1 MKQIGGCDI
10 GYADLLLPSAAL
22 EKDKKGLVTILVDE
36 ARAAK

>member
-22 EKDKKGLVTILVDE
+22 KKDKKGLVKILVDE
-36 ARAAK
+36 TRFTK